1 MMLKIQLC
9 ITEINILKYII
20 IENILLKC
28 KNISQY
34 CISDHTNAALVSITF
49 CKLFQTT
56 VVLL

>member
-34 CISDHTNAALVSITF
+34 CISDHTNAALVSTF

-56 VVLL
+56 AVLL